1 MDKYNQ
7 TKAKDKSSFFIKA
20 FLNVIGEVCAA
31 PYVWALSQT
40 WEVTCQHWSLFSLL
54 FVCNILD
61 NFDQAVYSRI

>member
-40 WEVTCQHWSLFSLL
+40 
-54 FVCNILD
+54 
-61 NFDQAVYSRI
+61 